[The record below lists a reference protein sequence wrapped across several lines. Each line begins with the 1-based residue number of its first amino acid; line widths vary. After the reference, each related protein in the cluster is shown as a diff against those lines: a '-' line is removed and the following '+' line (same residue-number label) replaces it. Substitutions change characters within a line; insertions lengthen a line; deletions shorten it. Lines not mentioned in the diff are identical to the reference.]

1 MREEHL
7 WRQWQAWF
15 PVMPIDNGMFGL
27 EAAWRGRKPQTG
39 RLEFRSLRTDREKG
53 RESAGRE
60 F

>member
-15 PVMPIDNGMFGL
+15 PVMPIDNVIFRL
-27 EAAWRGRKPQTG
+27 ETAWRRGHPQTG
-39 RLEFRSLRTDREKG
+39 RREFRSLRTG
-53 RESAGRE
+53 REQDCENTGRE